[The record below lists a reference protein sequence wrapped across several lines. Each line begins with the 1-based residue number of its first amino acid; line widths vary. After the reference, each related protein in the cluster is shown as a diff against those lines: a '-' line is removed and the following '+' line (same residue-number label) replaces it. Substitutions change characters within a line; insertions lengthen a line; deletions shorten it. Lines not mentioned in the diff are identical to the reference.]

1 MQPSIAPKQ
10 ELEEQVK
17 SIRLFFIFLGALF
30 YFSVT
35 EFKNIAWKQG
45 IARSLYAGFEM
56 FIPLMLASIA
66 IGIGLSYGLHQL
78 LSPYKLSVS
87 AVFLAQTV
95 LLRDVAPLPIG
106 FILCIKNALVLID
119 SPFSPQ
125 LNESGRDSVFL
136 DTVIP
141 QIIGMNLT
149 GLLLYIYGFA
159 ACVISVLLS
168 FMLILKSDMS
178 GYLLR
183 LSALIEPF
191 ELMLSLGKA
200 LMFMLVATLISGFY
214 YFELVRRNISIRR
227 AVSKILTRGIFWLSI
242 VAALPHLIM

>member
-1 MQPSIAPKQ
+1 MPASNTPEL
-10 ELEEQVK
+10 ELEEHVK
-17 SIRLFFIFLGALF
+17 NIRLFFIFLGALF
-30 YFSVT
+30 YFSIT

-45 IARSLYAGFEM
+45 IGRALYAGFEM
-56 FIPLMLASIA
+56 FLPLMLVSIA

-78 LSPYKLSVS
+78 LSPYRLSVS
-87 AVFLAQTV
+87 GVFLAQTV

-106 FILCIKNALVLID
+106 FILCIKSALILID
-119 SPFSPQ
+119 SPFPPD
-125 LNESGRDSVFL
+125 LNEGSRDSILL

-141 QIIGMNLT
+141 QIIGMNVT

-168 FMLILKSDMS
+168 FMLILKNDMS

-183 LSALIEPF
+183 LSSLIEPF

-200 LMFMLVATLISGFY
+200 LMFMLIATLISGFY
-214 YFELVRRNISIRR
+214 YFELVRHKISVRR

-242 VAALPHLIM
+242 VAAIPHLIM